1 MSQINQVGGVSV
13 PQTDIQGVAPRTGAD
28 APAELRG
35 ARPSAGR
42 VAGRVILGIFTLG
55 ISEGIRALV
64 HHARAGATP
73 EPRAAAANVP
83 PAPPRAD
90 VFNKGLAEGLG
101 KGTLPAAHQAA
112 VSEAFADLRAR
123 FGADILPEGM
133 TLETLPGRFTLQEG
147 VKSSLRAAAE
157 EVSPQALRAL
167 IVERGASLM
176 ANRVLEARI
185 GAYCAEIGYTGANP
199 AAIRENLLQDNPE
212 LSEAMSACADRAAAD
227 ATVEASMPRITE
239 SVRLRHA
246 VAEAHTR
253 AKESAVSGLA
263 QATGLSEALIR
274 QQVDFTELENSFVYL
289 AGDVLKGENPARG
302 EELAAAFRS
311 VADRFV
317 NQKAQLFASV
327 DGLALSPGLKDEW
340 KNSVLSQRTLTSG
353 DMFTTCHA
361 VGSGVDARNLL
372 TALNAPAGE
381 FDDREILGLL
391 ESLGSK
397 LTDALLTHY
406 GQEAWAKL
414 GGDGQGDARFYAA
427 QAMLDSVPGL
437 MDALAARPELVGR
450 LLDMASEDASLGRE
464 LCASSKESEV
474 VRGTQLSRSAVCAQS
489 MLLGL
494 PRPAAEVNESLAASL
509 LGKAGM
515 PPAHA
520 QALDHAVADM
530 RARFGADC
538 LPAGDSASA
547 LRGWNS
553 GERSYISSL
562 LIRDVRASA
571 TPVTSGDMAAL
582 FEARAHDA
590 AANGAFRGLL
600 GEMAQR
606 MGLNVDADGLS
617 SVSYALRQRHPE
629 LAGAIADAGDR
640 AAVAPLLDTLP
651 EAGALLRVEHDIQA
665 AWNQGMTD
673 IYAGMT
679 AATGLSEEEVRAR
692 LDVREVDQ
700 SGRFG
705 YLRQNIHEQCGKP
718 EISPDVMPSTEQIQG
733 GYRNI
738 VDRFLAGKTGLY
750 ASINNLGLSPEL
762 AADWKS
768 EVLTNSTLKKADF
781 LRSCVAVAERMD
793 ASGLR
798 NGLGEPNL
806 SDDELFG
813 LFRSVGAQLD
823 ERAHEVFSA
832 QEFRD
837 MGSDELSA
845 VNRFGREAFLDRNP
859 DIVDAMRGQPDRM
872 RTLFAQGEA
881 QLTLIQKNMDRVPHD
896 SPEMAALQ
904 AEYASVS
911 SAMSIISTVVRMEE

>member
-13 PQTDIQGVAPRTGAD
+13 PQTDIQGVAPRAGAD

-90 VFNKGLAEGLG
+90 IFNNELAEGLG

-167 IVERGASLM
+167 IVEKGAPLM

-185 GAYCAEIGYTGANP
+185 GAICAEIGYTDANP
-199 AAIRENLLQDNPE
+199 AVIRENLLQDNPE
-212 LSEAMSACADRAAAD
+212 LSAALSACADRAAAD

-246 VAEAHTR
+246 VAEAQSQ

-274 QQVDFTELENSFVYL
+274 QQVDFTKLENSFVYL

-302 EELAAAFRS
+302 DELAAAFRS
-311 VADRFV
+311 VAEKFV

-327 DGLALSPGLKDEW
+327 DRLGLSPRLADAWKGRALSE
-340 KNSVLSQRTLTSG
+340 RTLDKG
-353 DMFTTCHA
+353 DMLSTFHSI
-361 VGSGVDARNLL
+361 GSGVDASRLSE
-372 TALNAPAGE
+372 ALHAPAGE
-381 FDDREILGLL
+381 FGEQELLGLM
-391 ESLGSK
+391 ESVALK
-397 LTDALLTHY
+397 LNDDLLAHY
-406 GQEAWAKL
+406 GLEGWVEL
-414 GGDGQGDARFYAA
+414 GGDGQGDAQLYAA
-427 QAMLDSVPGL
+427 QAMLDAVPGL
-437 MDALAARPELVGR
+437 GDALAARPGLVDRLNELALEHFFQGGSAV
-450 LLDMASEDASLGRE
+450 DSSDATLR
-464 LCASSKESEV
+464 
-474 VRGTQLSRSAVCAQS
+474 VRGMTQRQAANIVRM
-489 MLLGL
+489 MLLEL

-553 GERSYISSL
+553 GERSAVSSL
-562 LIRDVRASA
+562 LARDIRASA
-571 TPVTSGDMAAL
+571 APVTSGDMAAL
-582 FEARAHDA
+582 FEARARDA

-629 LAGAIADAGDR
+629 LTGAIADAGDR
-640 AAVAPLLDTLP
+640 AAVAALLDTLP

-692 LDVREVDQ
+692 LDLREVDQ

-705 YLRQNIHEQCGKP
+705 YLRKDIHDQCGRR
-718 EISPDVMPSTEQIQG
+718 ETGPDAMPSTEQIRG
-733 GYRNI
+733 GYRSI
-738 VDRFLAGKTGLY
+738 VGRFLAGKTGLY

-781 LRSCVAVAERMD
+781 LRSCVAVAVRMD

-798 NGLGEPNL
+798 NGLGESNL
-806 SDDELFG
+806 STDEMFG

-881 QLTLIQKNMDRVPHD
+881 QLTGLQNSMNRVRHN

-904 AEYASVS
+904 AEYALVS
-911 SAMSIISTVVRMEE
+911 SAMSIISSVVRMEE